1 MCVGVLF
8 VVAANGRHGKPWPYG
23 GAAPR
28 GGRCAGPGFAFS
40 AHRPPPTAHR
50 PPLADLPLTFSLQA
64 VCPDTGAR
72 AGVLHTDHGPVETP
86 IFMPVGTA
94 GTVKAVAPRALKGDV
109 GAQIILGNTYH
120 LTLRP
125 GRETLV
131 AAGGL
136 HRFMA
141 WDRPILT
148 DSGGFQVFSLSGLR
162 KLSEEGVAFQS
173 HLNGDALFFSPESVV
188 DTQRD
193 IGSDVMMVLDEC
205 PPATVDRTEAR
216 RSNELTVR
224 WARRAF
230 AHYRKTEPRYGHHQA
245 LFPIV
250 QGAVYPDVRRESA
263 LALVDLDAE
272 GYAIG
277 GLSVG
282 EETQAM
288 YDTVEATTPYLP
300 ADRPRYLMGVG
311 TPQNLV
317 ENVARG
323 VDLFDCVMPTRNAR
337 NKTLFTTE
345 GVVNFKNARWAQ
357 DFSAVDAGLDAYHST
372 TFSKA
377 YLRHLAISNEPLFM
391 EIASVQNLALYLW
404 TMRQMRHA
412 ILDGRFPAWRAEWSD
427 RLAQKV

>member
-1 MCVGVLF
+1 M
-8 VVAANGRHGKPWPYG
+8 
-23 GAAPR
+23 
-28 GGRCAGPGFAFS
+28 
-40 AHRPPPTAHR
+40 
-50 PPLADLPLTFSLQA
+50 PLTFTLQA
-64 VCPDTGAR
+64 TCPDTGAR
-72 AGVLHTDHGPVETP
+72 AGLLQTDHGTVETP
-86 IFMPVGTA
+86 VFMPVGTV
-94 GTVKAVAPRALKGDV
+94 GSVKAVSPRALTDDV

-120 LTLRP
+120 LSLRP

-148 DSGGFQVFSLSGLR
+148 DSGGFQVFSLPSLR
-162 KLSEEGVAFQS
+162 KMTEEGVAFRS
-173 HLNGDALFFSPESVV
+173 HLTGDKLFFSPENVV
-188 DTQRD
+188 DAQRD
-193 IGSDVMMVLDEC
+193 IGSDIMMVLDEC
-205 PPATVDRTEAR
+205 PPATVDEATAR

-224 WARRAF
+224 WAKRAF
-230 AHYRKTEPRYGHHQA
+230 DHYRTTEPRYGHHQA

-263 LALVDLDAE
+263 RALVDLDAE

-288 YDTVEATTPYLP
+288 YDTVEATIPELP

-311 TPQNLV
+311 TPQNLI

-323 VDLFDCVMPTRNAR
+323 VDMFDCVMPTRNAR
-337 NKTLFTTE
+337 NKTVFTTD
-345 GVVNFKNARWAQ
+345 GIVNLKNARWKE
-357 DFSAVDAGLDAYHST
+357 DFSPVDAGLDAYHSQ

-377 YLRHLAISNEPLFM
+377 YLRHLSIAEEPLFM
-391 EIASVQNLALYLW
+391 EIASVQNLAFYRW
-404 TMRQMRHA
+404 TMGQMRAA
-412 ILDGRFPAWRAEWSD
+412 ILEGRFPAWRAEWSE
-427 RLAQKV
+427 RVARKA

>member
-1 MCVGVLF
+1 M
-8 VVAANGRHGKPWPYG
+8 
-23 GAAPR
+23 
-28 GGRCAGPGFAFS
+28 
-40 AHRPPPTAHR
+40 
-50 PPLADLPLTFSLQA
+50 PLTFDLQA
-64 VCPDTGAR
+64 TCPDTGAR
-72 AGVLHTDHGPVETP
+72 AGLLHTDHGTIETP

-94 GTVKAVAPRALKGDV
+94 GSVKAVAPRALTQDV

-136 HRFMA
+136 HRFAA

-148 DSGGFQVFSLSGLR
+148 DSGGFQVFSLAGLR
-162 KLSEEGVAFQS
+162 TMSEDGVAFRS
-173 HLNGDALFFSPESVV
+173 HLTGDKLFFSPESVV

-205 PPATVDRTEAR
+205 PPGTVDHETAR

-224 WARRAF
+224 WAKRAF
-230 AHYRKTEPRYGHHQA
+230 ARYRATEPRYGHHQA

-250 QGAVYPDVRRESA
+250 QGAVFPDLRRDSA
-263 LALVDLDAE
+263 RALVDLDAE

-282 EETQAM
+282 EATEAM
-288 YDTVEATTPYLP
+288 YATVEATTPELP

-337 NKTLFTTE
+337 NKTLFTTD
-345 GVVNFKNARWAQ
+345 GVVNIKNARWTR
-357 DFSAVDAGLDAYHST
+357 DFEPVDAGLAAYHSR

-377 YLRHLAISNEPLFM
+377 YLRHLAMAEEPLFM

-404 TMRQMRHA
+404 TMREMRAA
-412 ILDGRFPAWRAEWSD
+412 ILEGRFPAWRAEWSD
-427 RLAQKV
+427 RLARKA

>member
-1 MCVGVLF
+1 M
-8 VVAANGRHGKPWPYG
+8 
-23 GAAPR
+23 
-28 GGRCAGPGFAFS
+28 
-40 AHRPPPTAHR
+40 
-50 PPLADLPLTFSLQA
+50 PLTFDLLA

-72 AGVLHTDHGPVETP
+72 AGLLHTDHGTVETP

-94 GTVKAVAPRALKGDV
+94 GTVKAVSPRALKEDV
-109 GAQIILGNTYH
+109 RAQIVLANTYH

-125 GRETLV
+125 GRDALV

-148 DSGGFQVFSLSGLR
+148 DSGGFQVFSLPSLR
-162 KLSEEGVAFQS
+162 KVSEEGVAFKS
-173 HLNGDALFFSPESVV
+173 HLTGDPLFFSPESVV

-205 PPATVDRTEAR
+205 PPATVDRDAAR
-216 RSNELTVR
+216 RSNDLTVR

-230 AHYRKTEPRYGHHQA
+230 DHYRATEPRYGHHQA

-263 LALVDLDAE
+263 QALVELNAE

-282 EETQAM
+282 ESTEAM
-288 YDTVEATTPYLP
+288 YATVEATTPELP

-311 TPQNLV
+311 TPRNLI

-323 VDLFDCVMPTRNAR
+323 IDMFDCVMPTRNAR
-337 NKTLFTTE
+337 NKTLFTTDGILNIE
-345 GVVNFKNARWAQ
+345 NARWKT
-357 DFSAVDAGLDAYHST
+357 DFSPVDGGLDAYHST
-372 TFSKA
+372 AFSKA
-377 YLRHLAISNEPLFM
+377 YLRHLAMAEEPLFM

-404 TMRQMRHA
+404 TMREMRA
-412 ILDGRFPAWRAEWSD
+412 SILEGRFPAWRTEWSE
-427 RLAQKV
+427 RLARKA

>member
-1 MCVGVLF
+1 M
-8 VVAANGRHGKPWPYG
+8 
-23 GAAPR
+23 
-28 GGRCAGPGFAFS
+28 
-40 AHRPPPTAHR
+40 
-50 PPLADLPLTFSLQA
+50 PLTFDLQA

-72 AGVLHTDHGPVETP
+72 AGLLHTDHGTVETP
-86 IFMPVGTA
+86 VFMPVGTA
-94 GTVKAVAPRALKGDV
+94 GTVKAVSPRALTGDV

-120 LTLRP
+120 LSLRP

-148 DSGGFQVFSLSGLR
+148 DSGGFQVFSLTGLR
-162 KLSEEGVAFQS
+162 TMSEEGVHFKS
-173 HLNGDALFFSPESVV
+173 HLTGDPLFFSPENVV
-188 DTQRD
+188 DAQRD
-193 IGSDVMMVLDEC
+193 IGSDIMMVLDEC
-205 PPATVDRTEAR
+205 PPATVDEATAR
-216 RSNELTVR
+216 RSNSLTVR

-230 AHYRKTEPRYGHHQA
+230 AHYRATEPRYGHHQA

-250 QGAVYPDVRRESA
+250 QGAVYPAVRRDSA
-263 LALVDLDAE
+263 RALVDLDAE

-282 EETQAM
+282 EGTQAM
-288 YDTVEATTPYLP
+288 YDTVEATVPELP

-311 TPQNLV
+311 TPQNLI

-337 NKTLFTTE
+337 NKTVYTTD
-345 GVVNFKNARWAQ
+345 GVVNLKNARWKEA
-357 DFSAVDAGLDAYHST
+357 FEPVDAGLDVYHSQ

-377 YLRHLAISNEPLFM
+377 YLRHLAMAEEPLFM
-391 EIASVQNLALYLW
+391 EIASVQNLAFYRW
-404 TMRQMRHA
+404 TMGQMRAA
-412 ILDGRFPAWRAEWSD
+412 ILEGRFPAWRAEWSD
-427 RLAQKV
+427 RVARKA

>member
-1 MCVGVLF
+1 M
-8 VVAANGRHGKPWPYG
+8 
-23 GAAPR
+23 
-28 GGRCAGPGFAFS
+28 
-40 AHRPPPTAHR
+40 
-50 PPLADLPLTFSLQA
+50 PLTFDLQA

-72 AGVLHTDHGPVETP
+72 AGILHTDHGPVETP
-86 IFMPVGTA
+86 IFMPVGTV
-94 GTVKAVAPRALKGDV
+94 GSVKAVSPRALTDDI

-136 HRFMA
+136 HRFMG

-148 DSGGFQVFSLSGLR
+148 DSGGFQVFSLPSLR
-162 KLSEEGVAFQS
+162 KITEDGVAFRS
-173 HLNGDALFFSPESVV
+173 HLTGDKLFFSPESVV

-193 IGSDVMMVLDEC
+193 IGSDIMMVLDEC
-205 PPATVDRTEAR
+205 PPGTVDHETAR
-216 RSNELTVR
+216 RSNDLTVR

-230 AHYRKTEPRYGHHQA
+230 DHYRNTEPRYGHHQA

-250 QGAVYPDVRRESA
+250 QGAVYPDIRRASA
-263 LALVDLDAE
+263 EALVELDAE

-282 EETQAM
+282 EATEAM
-288 YDTVEATTPYLP
+288 YDTVEATTPHLP

-337 NKTLFTTE
+337 NKTLFTTD
-345 GVVNFKNARWAQ
+345 GIVNLKNARWKQA
-357 DFSAVDAGLDAYHST
+357 FEPVDAGLDAYHST
-372 TFSKA
+372 HFSRA
-377 YLRHLAISNEPLFM
+377 YLRHLAIAEEPLFM

-404 TMRQMRHA
+404 TMRQMRAA
-412 ILDGRFPAWRAEWSD
+412 ILEGRFPSWRAEWSE
-427 RLAQKV
+427 RLARRA

>member
-1 MCVGVLF
+1 M
-8 VVAANGRHGKPWPYG
+8 
-23 GAAPR
+23 
-28 GGRCAGPGFAFS
+28 
-40 AHRPPPTAHR
+40 
-50 PPLADLPLTFSLQA
+50 PLTFSLQA

-94 GTVKAVAPRALKGDV
+94 GTVKAVAPRALKQDV

-173 HLNGDALFFSPESVV
+173 HLSGDALFFSPESVV

-193 IGSDVMMVLDEC
+193 IGSDVMMVLDDVT
-205 PPATVDRTEAR
+205 PRPWTGP
-216 RSNELTVR
+216 
-224 WARRAF
+224 RRALERLRS
-230 AHYRKTEPRYGHHQA
+230 AGRGARLRTTGKRNRYGHHQA

-250 QGAVYPDVRRESA
+250 QGAVYPEIRRESA
-263 LALVDLDAE
+263 LALVDLGRRGLRHRRALGRRGDA
-272 GYAIG
+272 GDVRHRRGDRAAPARG
-277 GLSVG
+277 
-282 EETQAM
+282 
-288 YDTVEATTPYLP
+288 PPLP
-300 ADRPRYLMGVG
+300 HGRRGRRR
-311 TPQNLV
+311 TSV

-345 GVVNFKNARWAQ
+345 GIVN
-357 DFSAVDAGLDAYHST
+357 
-372 TFSKA
+372 
-377 YLRHLAISNEPLFM
+377 
-391 EIASVQNLALYLW
+391 
-404 TMRQMRHA
+404 
-412 ILDGRFPAWRAEWSD
+412 
-427 RLAQKV
+427 

>member
-1 MCVGVLF
+1 MPGRGEGT
-8 VVAANGRHGKPWPYG
+8 AALCPYG
-23 GAAPR
+23 CPFR
-28 GGRCAGPGFAFS
+28 
-40 AHRPPPTAHR
+40 
-50 PPLADLPLTFSLQA
+50 ADIPESRIPNPALPLTFDLQA
-64 VCPDTGAR
+64 VCPETGAR
-72 AGVLHTDHGPVETP
+72 AGVLHTDHGPIETP

-94 GTVKAVAPRALKGDV
+94 GTVKAVSPRALKDDI

-148 DSGGFQVFSLSGLR
+148 DSGGFQVFSLAGLR
-162 KLSEEGVAFQS
+162 KISEEGVRFQS
-173 HLNGDALFFSPESVV
+173 HLTGDPLFFTPESVV

-193 IGSDVMMVLDEC
+193 IGSDIMMVLDEC
-205 PPATVDRTEAR
+205 PPATVDESAAR
-216 RSNELTVR
+216 RSNDLTVR

-230 AHYRKTEPRYGHHQA
+230 DHYRGTEPRYGHHQA

-250 QGAVYPDVRRESA
+250 QGAVYPGVRRESA
-263 LALVDLDAE
+263 QALVELDAE

-288 YDTVEATTPYLP
+288 YDTVEATTPELP

-311 TPQNLV
+311 TPRNLI

-337 NKTLFTTE
+337 NKTLFTTD
-345 GVVNFKNARWAQ
+345 GILNIKNARWKE
-357 DFSAVDAGLDAYHST
+357 DFGPVDAGLGAYHSQ

-377 YLRHLAISNEPLFM
+377 YLRHLSMAEEPLFM

-404 TMRQMRHA
+404 TMREMRA
-412 ILDGRFPAWRAEWSD
+412 SILEGRFPAWRAEWSE
-427 RLAQKV
+427 RLARKA